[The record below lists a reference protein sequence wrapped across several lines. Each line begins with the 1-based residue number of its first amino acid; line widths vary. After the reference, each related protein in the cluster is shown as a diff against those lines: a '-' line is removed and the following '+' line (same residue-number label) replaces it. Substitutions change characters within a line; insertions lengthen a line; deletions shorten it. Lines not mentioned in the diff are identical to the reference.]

1 MDQKIANFLLAHRH
15 GLATLLYLAQLPRK
29 DARFI
34 GRQKDLYTSRRI
46 EQICLFVLRAIEHET
61 LTEQIQK
68 QRQAEELASFVR
80 RYNATAK
87 KAAEADK
94 IINSATAF
102 DDFKQW
108 QKAQSKSNKSLNE
121 MLFDDFGAHQADLA
135 GWLSDNQAALADA
148 QSWLAKRKS
157 ELERPEPGLRRIK
170 PPQSRAE
177 FSDGLKTAALD
188 SADFLPGLLATAG
201 GLLINGIPEDGGKI
215 SAEELALVAE
225 MKTTWGLE

>member
-1 MDQKIANFLLAHRH
+1 
-15 GLATLLYLAQLPRK
+15 
-29 DARFI
+29 
-34 GRQKDLYTSRRI
+34 
-46 EQICLFVLRAIEHET
+46 
-61 LTEQIQK
+61 
-68 QRQAEELASFVR
+68 
-80 RYNATAK
+80 
-87 KAAEADK
+87 
-94 IINSATAF
+94 
-102 DDFKQW
+102 
-108 QKAQSKSNKSLNE
+108 
-121 MLFDDFGAHQADLA
+121 MLFDDFGAYQADLA